1 MYVMK
6 KQMTLCLMLCAML
19 ALVFCPVSKP
29 KAEGDH
35 MNAHDYALF
44 DLHLHLD
51 GSLSIASVRELAALQ
66 DISIDKSDEELLPL
80 LQVSPDCKDL
90 NEYLEKFDF
99 TCSLLQTKEALSTA
113 VYNLKKEL
121 KDLGMLYAEIR
132 FAPQLHMQNGLT
144 QAEIV
149 EAAIEGMNRCDFPSS
164 LILCCMRGDTNHD
177 QNIETV
183 RMAKEYLGKGVAA
196 LDIAGAEALYPTDGF
211 EDLFAL
217 AKELGIPYTIHAGE
231 ADGPSSVYRAL
242 EFGAKRIGHGVRS
255 VEDAALIKKL
265 ADEQV
270 TLELCPTSNL
280 NTNIFETLA
289 EYPLTK
295 LMDAGV
301 KVTINSDNM
310 VVSGTNVQMEI
321 QKLIDTFA
329 LSHEQLKTL
338 VYNAVDAS
346 FADEQTKE
354 YLRTE
359 LAKRFED

>member
-1 MYVMK
+1 MK
-6 KQMTLCLMLCAML
+6 KSAALYLMLCML
-19 ALVFCPVSKP
+19 LTSFFYPVSKS

-35 MNAHDYALF
+35 MNAHDYALI

-51 GSLSIASVRELAALQ
+51 GSLSVASVRELAALQ
-66 DISIDKSDEELLPL
+66 GISIDKSAEELLPV

-113 VYNLKKEL
+113 VSNLEKEL
-121 KDLGMLYAEIR
+121 KDLGMIYAEIR
-132 FAPQLHMQNGLT
+132 FAPQLHIQSGLT

-149 EAAIEGMNRCDFPSS
+149 EAAIEGMNRCDFRSS
-164 LILCCMRGDTNHD
+164 LILCCMRGDNNHEE
-177 QNIETV
+177 NLETV

-217 AKELGIPYTIHAGE
+217 ARELGVPYTIHAGE

-242 EFGAKRIGHGVRS
+242 DFGAKRIGHGVRS
-255 VEDAALIKKL
+255 AEDNALLKKL
-265 ADEQV
+265 TDEQV

-280 NTNIFETLA
+280 NTNIFESLA
-289 EYPLTK
+289 EYPLIQ
-295 LMDAGV
+295 LMEAGV
-301 KVTINSDNM
+301 KVTVNSDNM
-310 VVSGTNVQMEI
+310 VVSGTNVQTEL

-329 LSHEQLKTL
+329 LSHEQLTAL
-338 VYNAVDAS
+338 VRNAVDAS
-346 FADEQTKE
+346 FADEETKAWL
-354 YLRTE
+354 YAE
-359 LAKRFED
+359 LEKRFQN